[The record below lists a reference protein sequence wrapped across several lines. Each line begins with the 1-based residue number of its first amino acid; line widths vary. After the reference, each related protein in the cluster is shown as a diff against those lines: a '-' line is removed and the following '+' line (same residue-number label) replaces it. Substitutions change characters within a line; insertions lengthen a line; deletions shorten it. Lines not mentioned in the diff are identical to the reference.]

1 MMKSR
6 QELEERVQVLLADP
20 ANQAHPLGAA
30 LQELWEHMGE
40 HVQRLERVTTLSDSY
55 QWMARER
62 EKSLCDRLENQLR
75 RISRIVRISDQY
87 QGMLRDMNARLQEIS
102 SRDPLT
108 EAPNRRV
115 LMDRLQLAHTEAC
128 SRASTFV
135 IAMLDVDH
143 FKQINDRYGHD
154 AGDRALVMLS
164 ELLCSG
170 LRDRDICGRWG
181 GEEFLLVLPETT
193 LADARSVL
201 VRKLQAVRTLHVEA
215 GENEPP
221 IRLTMSAGMAQ
232 YIPGETVSA
241 MLNRADMALY
251 QAKKKGR
258 DQIAP

>member
-1 MMKSR
+1 MKSR

-20 ANQAHPLGAA
+20 ANLAHPLGAA

-40 HVQRLERVTTLSDSY
+40 HVQRLERVTALSDSY

-75 RISRIVRISDQY
+75 RIGRIVRISDQY
-87 QGMLRDMNARLQEIS
+87 QDMLRDMNARLHEIS

-115 LMDRLQLAHTEAC
+115 LMDRLQLAHTDAC

-154 AGDRALVMLS
+154 AGDRTLVMLS

-181 GEEFLLVLPETT
+181 GEEFLLILPGTT

-201 VRKLQAVRTLHVEA
+201 VRKLQAVRMLHVEA
-215 GENEPP
+215 AESEPP
-221 IRLTMSAGMAQ
+221 IRLTMSAGLAQ